1 MPTGASVSYTHLHT
15 VLPTDTRLLQIEEG
29 KDYIIPAF
37 FKAKFGTNETLFTLM
52 LNYIALYLIS
62 FLRDGPWQDP
72 NSSGFPKIARF
83 GENAQLD
90 KLFGV
95 HVGWL
100 IGLVLVVIVY
110 ILSLIHIRFV

>member
-1 MPTGASVSYTHLHT
+1 
-15 VLPTDTRLLQIEEG
+15 
-29 KDYIIPAF
+29 
-37 FKAKFGTNETLFTLM
+37 M

-95 HVGWL
+95 HVG
-100 IGLVLVVIVY
+100 
-110 ILSLIHIRFV
+110 